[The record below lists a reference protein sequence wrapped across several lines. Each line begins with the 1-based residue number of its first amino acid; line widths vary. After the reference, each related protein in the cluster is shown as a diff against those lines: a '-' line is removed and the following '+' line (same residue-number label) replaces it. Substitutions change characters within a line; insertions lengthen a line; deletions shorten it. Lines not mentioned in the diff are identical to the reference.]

1 MIHSPFRQST
11 KTFTLALLLANTLM
25 HVLKADRE
33 ADLVILDTVSAENL
47 GIETEVVERR
57 DFREALFAL
66 GRIQAKPGGHAF
78 VSSRVA
84 GRLVDVP
91 AHEGDFIKAGDP
103 VAIVESR
110 QPGNPPPRLTLH
122 APISGLVV
130 KSLQHLGE
138 PVVPEIPILEIVD
151 LSEAY
156 AVAKIPEDK
165 VSWIKSN
172 TPSDIKVAAYPDR
185 IMKGTWER
193 FGTMADASNA
203 TLDAYFRIR
212 DPGKNIRPNMRTE
225 FTLHINTKKDVMA
238 VPKEAL
244 QGNSFQP
251 FVFVKDFELPNAFLK
266 APVVTG
272 TQNDSHVE
280 ILKGLFP
287 GDEVVTRGAYP
298 LAFAGNGGISL
309 KEALDAAHGHEHN
322 EDGSE
327 MTAAQKATKASGTDK
342 NLSILRGGPLTWF
355 LIVLCVIQWFLLTL
369 LAAKKKALVE

>member
-1 MIHSPFRQST
+1 MNHSVSKQST
-11 KTFTLALLLANTLM
+11 KTRTLAFLITSVLMTVTL
-25 HVLKADRE
+25 ADRE
-33 ADLVILDTVSAENL
+33 ADLVILDDISVQNL
-47 GIETEVVERR
+47 GIETEVVTSR
-57 DFREALFAL
+57 DFEETLFAL
-66 GRIQAKPGGHAF
+66 GRIQAKPGGHAY
-78 VSSRVA
+78 VTSRIA

-138 PVVPEIPILEIVD
+138 PVVPEVPILEIVD

-165 VSWIKSN
+165 VSWIKSD
-172 TPSDIKVAAYPDR
+172 TPSEIKVAAYPDQ
-185 IMKGTWER
+185 IMNGTWER

-203 TLDAYFRIR
+203 TLDAYFRIQ
-212 DPGKNIRPNMRTE
+212 DPGQNIRPNMRTE
-225 FTLHINTKKDVMA
+225 FTLHINTKKGVMA
-238 VPKEAL
+238 VPKDAL
-244 QGNSFQP
+244 QGDSFQP

-266 APVVTG
+266 ASVVTG
-272 TQNDSHVE
+272 IRNDSHVE

-287 GDEVVTRGAYP
+287 GDQVVTKGAYP
-298 LAFAGNGGISL
+298 LAFAGSGGISL

-327 MTAAQKATKASGTDK
+327 MTAAQKATRAAENNQRSGASG
-342 NLSILRGGPLTWF
+342 SGPFTWF
-355 LIVLCVIQWFLLTL
+355 LMALCVIQWLL
-369 LAAKKKALVE
+369 LALLGGKQKAVKK

>member
-1 MIHSPFRQST
+1 
-11 KTFTLALLLANTLM
+11 
-25 HVLKADRE
+25 
-33 ADLVILDTVSAENL
+33 
-47 GIETEVVERR
+47 
-57 DFREALFAL
+57 
-66 GRIQAKPGGHAF
+66 
-78 VSSRVA
+78 
-84 GRLVDVP
+84 
-91 AHEGDFIKAGDP
+91 
-103 VAIVESR
+103 
-110 QPGNPPPRLTLH
+110 
-122 APISGLVV
+122 
-130 KSLQHLGE
+130 
-138 PVVPEIPILEIVD
+138 
-151 LSEAY
+151 
-156 AVAKIPEDK
+156 
-165 VSWIKSN
+165 
-172 TPSDIKVAAYPDR
+172 
-185 IMKGTWER
+185 
-193 FGTMADASNA
+193 
-203 TLDAYFRIR
+203 
-212 DPGKNIRPNMRTE
+212 
-225 FTLHINTKKDVMA
+225 MA

-327 MTAAQKATKASGTDK
+327 MTAAQKATTASGTSK

-369 LAAKKKALVE
+369 LAAKKKAFVE